1 MQFSACAPAGY
12 TNFKAPTSAADF
24 CCKPADIL
32 MEQGKNL
39 EEHYR
44 ERAHEIN
51 AGGTDTISGAIT
63 TDNREHAGPNGVSD
77 LSACRSATVIGP
89 ETSPVRSAPSVV
101 PELPHS
107 KVYELVR
114 APLARLH
121 HALESVD
128 LNILTHLERKTLVFN
143 FRAITQFWAQPLKN

>member
-77 LSACRSATVIGP
+77 LQVCNRYWSRDL
-89 ETSPVRSAPSVV
+89 TSPERTVRGTGIA
-101 PELPHS
+101 
-107 KVYELVR
+107 
-114 APLARLH
+114 
-121 HALESVD
+121 ALQS
-128 LNILTHLERKTLVFN
+128 L
-143 FRAITQFWAQPLKN
+143 